1 MIRLLSQVSAGATA
15 VFVGYSSAVV
25 LILEA
30 ASQLDSSPALQSAWL
45 LAVGLAMGISTIA
58 LSLYYKAPVLTAWST
73 PGIALLI
80 GSLTGLTVAEAV
92 GVFVFSSSLMVVF
105 GVSGL
110 ADRMMKWVPSHVAAA
125 ILAGILLKFV
135 SAILPALNSFPIIAG
150 GLIIIYFICRA
161 YTPRWVFLW
170 LLLAAITLPFFTG
183 KLNEQPLMM
192 EAPQWIWVWPDF
204 NWPALIGVGIPLFV
218 VTMVSQNVPGVM
230 MLRANGYAPPTS
242 PLITTT
248 GLAGLLLAPLGA
260 FAINLAAIT
269 AAICQTE
276 DADPDPA
283 QRYKAAV
290 AAGGF
295 YILMGLAG
303 SLIVSLFMM
312 MPQAATATL
321 AGLALLPVIT
331 QNLQR
336 AFSNTS
342 GAYAAAI
349 AFIVTVADI
358 SFFSISS
365 AFWGLLVGCVVAFL
379 SERTHRI

>member
-30 ASQLDSSPALQSAWL
+30 AAQVDSSPELQSAWL
-45 LAVGLAMGISTIA
+45 LAVGLAMGVSTIA
-58 LSLYYKAPVLTAWST
+58 LSLYYKAPILTAWST
-73 PGIALLI
+73 PGVALLI
-80 GSLTGLTVAEAV
+80 SSLAGLTAAEAV
-92 GVFVFSSSLMVVF
+92 GVFVFSSGLIVLF

-110 ADRMMKWVPSHVAAA
+110 ADRMMKWVPGHVAAA

-135 SAILPALNSFPIIAG
+135 SAILPALNTFPVIAG
-150 GLIIIYFICRA
+150 GLIATYFIARA
-161 YTPRWVFLW
+161 FTPRWVFMW
-170 LLLAAITLPFFTG
+170 LLLAAIGLPLLTGQLNNQTLSVA
-183 KLNEQPLMM
+183 
-192 EAPQWIWVWPDF
+192 APHWVWIWPEF
-204 NWPALIGVGIPLFV
+204 NWTALIGVGIPLFV
-218 VTMVSQNVPGVM
+218 VTMVSQNVPGMM

-248 GLAGLLLAPLGA
+248 GLAGLVLAPLGA

-303 SLIVSLFMM
+303 SMIVSLFMM

-336 AFSNTS
+336 AFVNKE
-342 GAYAAAI
+342 GAYSAAI
-349 AFIVTVADI
+349 AFVVTVADMA
-358 SFFSISS
+358 FLGVSS
-365 AFWGLLVGCVVAFL
+365 AFWGLLIGCIVAFL
-379 SERTHRI
+379 SERNHRI